1 MKKKEIGRIS
11 ISFSDEGKRDHD
23 YGYGCTMKL
32 QKGFNPH
39 CGEVD
44 YPLSINELRDI
55 QYMIGELLRGVD

>member
-1 MKKKEIGRIS
+1 MGKKEIGRIALH
-11 ISFSDEGKRDHD
+11 INHDGKLDHS
-23 YGYGCTMKL
+23 YGYGCNMKL

-55 QYMIGELLRGVD
+55 QYMIGELLRGVE